1 MKTTLKD
8 LRTADACT
16 ERYTALRKGLGKNYG
31 DSTPITMTQILD
43 LNGLDDCLWAI
54 SHTQNGRGDKLVRLF
69 ACDCAERALPIF
81 EKTSPND
88 TRPRDCIAVARRF
101 ANGEATDQERA
112 AAGAAA
118 GAAARDAAG
127 AAARDAARDAA
138 WAAAGAAAWDAAWAA
153 AWAAAWDAAWAAA
166 GAAAWAAAGDAARDA
181 EIQWQTTRL
190 RELLMPTAVSEPYG
204 LDMLPEVQS

>member
-81 EKTSPND
+81 EKASPND

-112 AAGAAA
+112 AA
-118 GAAARDAAG
+118 
-127 AAARDAARDAA
+127 RDAA
-138 WAAAGAAAWDAAWAA
+138 WAAAGDAAWDAAGAAARAA
-153 AWAAAWDAAWAAA
+153 AWAAAWDAARAAA
-166 GAAAWAAAGDAARDA
+166 RAAAWDAARAAAWAA